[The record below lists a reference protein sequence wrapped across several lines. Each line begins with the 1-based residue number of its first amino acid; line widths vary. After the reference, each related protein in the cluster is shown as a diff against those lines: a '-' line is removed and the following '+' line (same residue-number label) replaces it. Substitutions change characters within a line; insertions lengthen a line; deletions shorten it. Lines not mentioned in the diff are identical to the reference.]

1 MTKQKFNLRNFV
13 INVLTASAFI
23 LGSVLMNS
31 TSNGIKDQ
39 SQLNDNFDV
48 RLQIKNEIAE
58 EIKNEKALQSNGLS
72 NDINQFMIYEFKNIY
87 RVKA

>member
-1 MTKQKFNLRNFV
+1 MTKQQFSSRNFV

-23 LGSVLMNS
+23 LDSVLMNS

>member
-23 LGSVLMNS
+23 LGLVLMNS

-39 SQLNDNFDV
+39 SHLYDNYDV

>member
-1 MTKQKFNLRNFV
+1 MTKQQFSLRNFV

-23 LGSVLMNS
+23 LGLVLMNS
-31 TSNGIKDQ
+31 TSNGTKVQ
-39 SQLNDNFDV
+39 SHLYDNFDV

-58 EIKNEKALQSNGLS
+58 EINNEKALQSNGLS

>member
-1 MTKQKFNLRNFV
+1 MTKQQFSLRNFI

-23 LGSVLMNS
+23 LGLILMIS

-39 SQLNDNFDV
+39 SHLYDNFDV
-48 RLQIKNEIAE
+48 RLQTKNEIAE

>member
-1 MTKQKFNLRNFV
+1 MTKQQFSLRNFV
-13 INVLTASAFI
+13 INVLTGCAFI
-23 LGSVLMNS
+23 LGLVLMNS

-39 SQLNDNFDV
+39 SHLYDNFDV

>member
-1 MTKQKFNLRNFV
+1 MTKQQFSSRNFV

-31 TSNGIKDQ
+31 TSNGTKDQ